1 MLANAGVGRRGAGGK
16 RRPPQLALRLELTA
30 PDPAMQWR
38 DGATVAYLGGT
49 ITLALGTQRS
59 VAALE
64 AGVLHLPLPPEA
76 TPRQIQDGAETWLR
90 KEAGRLLGVS
100 FALQARAQR
109 RPEPGWA
116 LSFAAR
122 ASWVQADGRGG
133 LRCNWRLVE
142 LSLPIIEQVVAA
154 ALAKLPPV
162 VDTAD
167 LFAGAS

>member
-1 MLANAGVGRRGAGGK
+1 MQANAGVGRRAGGQ

-30 PDPAMQWR
+30 PDPALRWR
-38 DGATVAYLGGT
+38 DGARVTYLGGE

-64 AGVLHLPLPPEA
+64 DGVLHLPLPPEA

-90 KEAGRLLGVS
+90 KEAERLLGVS
-100 FALQARAQR
+100 ITLQARAQR
-109 RPEPGWA
+109 RAEPAWS

-122 ASWVQADGRGG
+122 ASWVQTDGRGG
-133 LRCNWRLVE
+133 LRCNWRLIE
-142 LSLPIIEQVVAA
+142 LPLPAIEQVVGA